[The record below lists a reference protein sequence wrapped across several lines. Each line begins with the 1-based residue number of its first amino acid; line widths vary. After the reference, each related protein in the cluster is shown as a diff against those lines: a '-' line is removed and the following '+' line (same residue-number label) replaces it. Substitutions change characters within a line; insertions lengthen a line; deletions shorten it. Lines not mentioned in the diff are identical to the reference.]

1 MTELTLR
8 IGIMEIQVDMGKHDK
23 LQQFGIVYVNLN
35 S

>member
-8 IGIMEIQVDMGKHDK
+8 IGIMEIQVDMDKHDK
-23 LQQFGIVYVNLN
+23 LQQFGIVYVDLN